1 MRFLCVSAQ
10 LAGHLDWGG
19 YLPTAVELMRAGH
32 DVLWATGRELEG
44 ELVAQGVPVHIM
56 QETGWR
62 WPPPPAIQ
70 QGVTSEEEFQR
81 LRMIRSLDQWLGV
94 ERVRAATQE
103 LIEAGRRFRPHLI
116 VSEMFMAAAGIAAE
130 LLGVPFAVAGW
141 PAMQPKPS
149 GPGLI
154 AAESIRG
161 TFGGN
166 QIWNAPGSVGELA
179 QERVGALLTDFGVT
193 GVNWAL
199 DGPAALRSSSL
210 HLTYWSPR
218 WYAGAR
224 LLPQTRMVGGI
235 AAPPQPRESP
245 WLDRLPADRPWIF
258 ITLGTAFT
266 RDINFFVIAAH
277 AVAQVGGVP
286 ILAVGKG
293 FGASGSE
300 GGWTAREAAALRS
313 RLPQTSALVERIRF
327 GEALPYTAA
336 AIHHGGA
343 GTTHALVTHGIP
355 QIVVPKAADQARQAS
370 GVVRSGVGYHI
381 PPKQMTVPLLADALQ
396 KILPDDAPAR
406 RKAASLRDEFA
417 SLGGVPKA
425 AQILVGAA

>member
-32 DVLWATGRELEG
+32 DVLWATGRELQSH
-44 ELVAQGVPVHIM
+44 LAAQNVPIHIL

-62 WPPPPAIQ
+62 WPPPPPIQ
-70 QGVTSEEEFQR
+70 KGTVSEEEFQR
-81 LRMIRSLDQWLGV
+81 LRMVRSLDQWLDV
-94 ERVRAATQE
+94 ARVRAATLE
-103 LIEAGRRFRPHLI
+103 LVEVAKRFRPHLI
-116 VSEMFMAAAGIAAE
+116 VSEMFTAAAAIAAE
-130 LLGVPFAVAGW
+130 LLGVPFTVAGW
-141 PAMQPKPS
+141 PAMQTQSS
-149 GPGLI
+149 GPK
-154 AAESIRG
+154 AD
-161 TFGGN
+161 
-166 QIWNAPGSVGELA
+166 APGAVGKLA
-179 QERVGALLTDFGVT
+179 QARVDSLLADFGAT

-199 DGPAALRSSSL
+199 DGPVALRSPSL

-235 AAPPQPRESP
+235 APAPLPPESP
-245 WLDRLPADRPWIF
+245 WLDQLPSDRPWIF

-266 RDINFFVIAAH
+266 RDTNFFLIAAR
-277 AVAQVGGVP
+277 AAAEVGGVP

-293 FGASGSE
+293 FDAVVTK
-300 GGWTAREAAALRS
+300 GGWSPREVEALRTG
-313 RLPQTSALVERIRF
+313 LPQPSVLVERVRF
-327 GEALPYTAA
+327 AEVLPHTGA

-370 GVVRSGVGYHI
+370 GVARSGVGYHI
-381 PPKQMTVPLLADALQ
+381 PPNLLTVPLAAEALQ
-396 KILPDDAPAR
+396 KILAGDAPAR
-406 RKAASLRDEFA
+406 LNAATLQEEFA
-417 SLGGVPKA
+417 SLGGIPKA
-425 AQILVGAA
+425 AQILVAAV